1 MNCKYLPIKKHGNA
15 DNNCK
20 PDIYLQQGEWRFWDK
35 TS

>member
-20 PDIYLQQGEWRFWDK
+20 PDLQHGEWRHWDK